1 MASIKIDDL
10 TSVKPFDPH
19 GEPSGVGR
27 RWQRW
32 LKSFSVYSD
41 SKGLLIA
48 ADKADNK
55 VQRRALL
62 LHSAG
67 EAVQEIFETLADT
80 GEAKDYEKAVKA
92 LNDYFIPKVN
102 STYQNHLFRS
112 MEQQDGETVAQ
123 FVTRLRQVVKDC
135 DYGDQAENQIRDQV
149 VQRCK
154 SHELRKKFLEK
165 GEKLTLE
172 LLLSTAANHERVQSQ
187 LENME
192 GKKDVN
198 SVRDKQEDKGK
209 EPVKGT
215 CYRCGKVGHFGR
227 DSECPARG
235 KTCHKC
241 GGADHFGSQCKT
253 KTARPP
259 KPRREEKPKGKKKKK
274 SVRYVGSERDDNEY
288 AFTVNSVTS
297 PEKIDV
303 TVGGVVVEMLI
314 DSGASTN
321 VIDKNLWSK
330 LKQDKIKCVSRKSD
344 KKLYAYGSKQP
355 LNVLGTFSALVRV
368 EGKEIEAEFVVIN
381 GEGAAL
387 LGRETAIQLGV
398 LKLGTRICTVTS
410 SETIMSDYKEIFEG
424 VGKLKDYQVK
434 LHVNPDVPPVAQP
447 VRRTPFS
454 LRDKVK
460 EKIEELVAM
469 DIIEPVEGPTPWMG

>member
-32 LKSFSVYSD
+32 LKSFSVYAD

-154 SHELRKKFLEK
+154 SHALRKKLLEK
-165 GEKLTLE
+165 GEKLT
-172 LLLSTAANHERVQSQ
+172 
-187 LENME
+187 
-192 GKKDVN
+192 
-198 SVRDKQEDKGK
+198 
-209 EPVKGT
+209 
-215 CYRCGKVGHFGR
+215 
-227 DSECPARG
+227 
-235 KTCHKC
+235 
-241 GGADHFGSQCKT
+241 
-253 KTARPP
+253 
-259 KPRREEKPKGKKKKK
+259 
-274 SVRYVGSERDDNEY
+274 
-288 AFTVNSVTS
+288 
-297 PEKIDV
+297 
-303 TVGGVVVEMLI
+303 
-314 DSGASTN
+314 
-321 VIDKNLWSK
+321 
-330 LKQDKIKCVSRKSD
+330 
-344 KKLYAYGSKQP
+344 
-355 LNVLGTFSALVRV
+355 
-368 EGKEIEAEFVVIN
+368 
-381 GEGAAL
+381 
-387 LGRETAIQLGV
+387 
-398 LKLGTRICTVTS
+398 
-410 SETIMSDYKEIFEG
+410 
-424 VGKLKDYQVK
+424 
-434 LHVNPDVPPVAQP
+434 
-447 VRRTPFS
+447 
-454 LRDKVK
+454 
-460 EKIEELVAM
+460 
-469 DIIEPVEGPTPWMG
+469 